1 MRRTWL
7 GGLALAVAGWALLT
21 IGASWGLQIETTV
34 MLGFG
39 VGAVTALVAQP
50 GPGRRIAAVVIGLVV
65 SMIGYVV
72 RAALLPDTSAGRAV
86 YVAVVIGLCVLIAGL
101 TWNRMP
107 LWGLLLGAAAYAG
120 SYEAAYNVAPPEL
133 PTTSVDAL
141 IAMLLC
147 VAVGFVVGL
156 FAASDEAIGRPSRS
170 GRDSGQDDGA
180 ADHVDDGAADDTA
193 VDTEPE
199 MEKTK

>member
-7 GGLALAVAGWALLT
+7 GGLALAVAGWALLSL
-21 IGASWGLQIETTV
+21 GAWWGLDIETTV
-34 MLGFG
+34 LLGFG
-39 VGAVTALVAQP
+39 VGAVTALVASP
-50 GPGRRIAAVVIGLVV
+50 GPGPRIAAVVIGLVV

-86 YVAVVIGLCVLIAGL
+86 YVGVVIALCVVIAGL
-101 TWNRMP
+101 TRNRMP

-120 SYEAAYNVAPPEL
+120 AYEAAYNVAPPEL

-147 VAVGFVVGL
+147 IAVGFVVGL
-156 FAASDEAIGRPSRS
+156 FAASDEAIGRSYRSR
-170 GRDSGQDDGA
+170 RDDAPEPGESATDPEPKSKPTSEPQ
-180 ADHVDDGAADDTA
+180 
-193 VDTEPE
+193 PE
-199 MEKTK
+199 MEPTK